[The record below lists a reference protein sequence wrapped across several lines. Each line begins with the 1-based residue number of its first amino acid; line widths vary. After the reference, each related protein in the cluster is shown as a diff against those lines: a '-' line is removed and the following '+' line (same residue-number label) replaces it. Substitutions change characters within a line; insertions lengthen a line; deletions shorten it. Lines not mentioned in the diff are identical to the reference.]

1 MKIQKH
7 SPKIFSQNHLTNPT
21 PYVIIYLFQEG
32 AERKNKAMDYE
43 LIFWCVLGVVAL
55 VAFIAV
61 MRTPSDYI
69 EREDRSTYYVR
80 KGN

>member
-1 MKIQKH
+1 
-7 SPKIFSQNHLTNPT
+7 
-21 PYVIIYLFQEG
+21 
-32 AERKNKAMDYE
+32 MDYE

-69 EREDRSTYYVR
+69 ERENRSTYYVR
-80 KGN
+80 KEN